1 MELVLTNLL
10 LITIGGC
17 FGSFASSL
25 IYRLPLQENEINIL
39 KPRSF
44 CPQCKTQLSIIQL
57 IPFIGFLYSRGVCLL
72 CNAKINRLY
81 FYNEVIIAAFIL
93 YIFSKLALTD
103 LSSWLIVLIVIS
115 LYIQSIIDF
124 QTLHLSQPIS
134 AILIF
139 SGLMLNISIEFFT
152 VPLDSF
158 LGLTL
163 GYGLLFCIN
172 EVYKMIRS
180 RDGIGS
186 GDFLLLGGI
195 GSIFG
200 ASAIGP
206 ILLIGSSI
214 SLCLYAV
221 NKNKEEEHQLGFGL
235 GIGAI
240 FYCFLFIFFS
250 IYHLF

>member
-1 MELVLTNLL
+1 
-10 LITIGGC
+10 
-17 FGSFASSL
+17 
-25 IYRLPLQENEINIL
+25 
-39 KPRSF
+39 
-44 CPQCKTQLSIIQL
+44 LS
-57 IPFIGFLYSRGVCLL
+57 

-81 FYNEVIIAAFIL
+81 FYNEVIIAVFIL

-163 GYGLLFCIN
+163 GYGLLLCIN

-221 NKNKEEEHQLGFGL
+221 NKNKEEELPLGFGL

-250 IYHLF
+250 IA

>member
-10 LITIGGC
+10 LIAFGGC
-17 FGSFASSL
+17 LGSFASLL
-25 IYRLPLQENEINIL
+25 IYRLPLEDNEINIL

-44 CPQCKTQLSIIQL
+44 CPHCKSQLSIIQL
-57 IPFIGFLYSRGVCLL
+57 IPFMGYLYSRGICLA

-81 FYNEVIIAAFIL
+81 LFNELIITAFIL
-93 YIFSKLALTD
+93 FIFSKLALAN
-103 LSSWLIVLIVIS
+103 LSSWLIVLIIIS
-115 LYIQSIIDF
+115 LYIQSIIDL
-124 QTLHLSQPIS
+124 QTLHLFQPIS
-134 AILIF
+134 AILIL
-139 SGLMLNISIEFFT
+139 SGLILNISVEFFT

-158 LGLTL
+158 LGLIF
-163 GYGLLFCIN
+163 GYGILFCIN

-180 RDGIGS
+180 KDGIGS

-214 SLCLYAV
+214 TLCLYAI
-221 NKNKEEEHQLGFGL
+221 NKDKELPLGFGL
-235 GIGAI
+235 AIGAI
-240 FYCFLFIFFS
+240 FYCFLFLALS
-250 IYHLF
+250 IK

>member
-1 MELVLTNLL
+1 M
-10 LITIGGC
+10 
-17 FGSFASSL
+17 
-25 IYRLPLQENEINIL
+25 YKRQ
-39 KPRSF
+39 
-44 CPQCKTQLSIIQL
+44 
-57 IPFIGFLYSRGVCLL
+57 IPFIGFLYSRGVCLS

-81 FYNEVIIAAFIL
+81 FYNEVIIAVFIL

-221 NKNKEEEHQLGFGL
+221 NKNKEEELPLGFGL

-250 IYHLF
+250 IA

>member
-57 IPFIGFLYSRGVCLL
+57 IPFIGFLYSRGVCLS

-93 YIFSKLALTD
+93 YIFNKLALTD

-115 LYIQSIIDF
+115 LYIQSIIDL
-124 QTLHLSQPIS
+124 QTLHLFQPIS

-158 LGLTL
+158 LGLIL

-180 RDGIGS
+180 RD
-186 GDFLLLGGI
+186 GI

-221 NKNKEEEHQLGFGL
+221 NKNKEEELPLGFGL

-250 IYHLF
+250 IA

>member
-10 LITIGGC
+10 LISIGGC

-57 IPFIGFLYSRGVCLL
+57 IPFIGFLYSRGVCLS

-81 FYNEVIIAAFIL
+81 FFNELIMAAFIL
-93 YIFSKLALTD
+93 YIFNKLALTD

-115 LYIQSIIDF
+115 LYIQSIIDL
-124 QTLHLSQPIS
+124 QTLHLFQPIS

-158 LGLTL
+158 LGLIL

-221 NKNKEEEHQLGFGL
+221 NKNKEEELPLGFGL

-250 IYHLF
+250 IA

>member
-10 LITIGGC
+10 MICIGGC

-57 IPFIGFLYSRGVCLL
+57 IPFIGFLYSRGVCLS

-221 NKNKEEEHQLGFGL
+221 NKNKEEELPLGFGL
-235 GIGAI
+235 AIGAI

-250 IYHLF
+250 IA

>member
-10 LITIGGC
+10 LIAFGGC
-17 FGSFASSL
+17 LGSFASLL
-25 IYRLPLQENEINIL
+25 IYRLPLEDNEINIL

-44 CPQCKTQLSIIQL
+44 CPHCKSQLSIIQL
-57 IPFIGFLYSRGVCLL
+57 IPFMGYLYSRGICLA

-81 FYNEVIIAAFIL
+81 LFNELIITAFIL
-93 YIFSKLALTD
+93 FIFSKLALANI
-103 LSSWLIVLIVIS
+103 SSWLIVLIIIS
-115 LYIQSIIDF
+115 LYIQSIIDL
-124 QTLHLSQPIS
+124 QTLHLFQPIS
-134 AILIF
+134 AILIL
-139 SGLMLNISIEFFT
+139 SGLILNISVEFFT

-158 LGLTL
+158 LGLIF
-163 GYGLLFCIN
+163 GYGILFCIN

-180 RDGIGS
+180 KDGIGS

-214 SLCLYAV
+214 TLCLYAI
-221 NKNKEEEHQLGFGL
+221 NKDKELPLGFGL
-235 GIGAI
+235 AIGAI
-240 FYCFLFIFFS
+240 FYCFLFLALS
-250 IYHLF
+250 IK